1 MSHLSGFYFI
11 GRFHSKVLY
20 RLGDFIEKLFIKN
33 VSFIKNWKR
42 LLIKN
47 KKNTFNY
54 ASTLNQI
61 NYTLRF
67 KKKVLIIPVAIES
80 LFGVRTPPQAE
91 GKFLYHFKP
100 YLAQKVHDQLYF
112 TFLFSSIIVTQLL
125 SACLKK
131 ELHLLPVS
139 EMGKYFI
146 N

>member
-33 VSFIKNWKR
+33 VFFIKNWKR

-61 NYTLRF
+61 NYTLGF

-100 YLAQKVHDQLYF
+100 
-112 TFLFSSIIVTQLL
+112 
-125 SACLKK
+125 
-131 ELHLLPVS
+131 
-139 EMGKYFI
+139 
-146 N
+146 